1 MSTFQHHYTRRIWLL
16 QLFLTCRKAGRL
28 QPRREKDGYPNSLW
42 GRRALPAPTPHHQP
56 VGDDMCRRWPTADPW
71 QMFPWAE
78 NPGQHACVLTDSRLQ
93 HQHVASM
100 GKEFQAINIE
110 ANFRFETICYGGVN
124 GGAGHF
130 HVSANDTR
138 LKSEINK

>member
-1 MSTFQHHYTRRIWLL
+1 
-16 QLFLTCRKAGRL
+16 
-28 QPRREKDGYPNSLW
+28 
-42 GRRALPAPTPHHQP
+42 
-56 VGDDMCRRWPTADPW
+56 
-71 QMFPWAE
+71 MFPWAE
-78 NPGQHACVLTDSRLQ
+78 NPEQHACVLTVSRLQ

-138 LKSEINK
+138 LKSEINKSINE